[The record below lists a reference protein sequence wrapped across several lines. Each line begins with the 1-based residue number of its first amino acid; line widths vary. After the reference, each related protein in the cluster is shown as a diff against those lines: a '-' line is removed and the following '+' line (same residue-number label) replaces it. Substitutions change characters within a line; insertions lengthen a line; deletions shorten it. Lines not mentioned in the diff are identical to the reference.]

1 MASFPAILKELR
13 SKNGITQAELAAILK
28 TAKSTISM
36 YEQGKREPSFETL
49 EAIADYFNV
58 DMDYLMGRSET
69 PKAVKVVSSL
79 DPLPHPSLLSVQ
91 KRKIPLLGEIACG
104 EPIIINPEYETFTT
118 VSDSVHADFALIADG
133 DSMINAG
140 IRSGSLVFI
149 RKQEAV
155 DNGEIAAVAI
165 GDEVTLKR
173 VYYYPDQNQLIL
185 NPENPAFPP
194 MIYSGS
200 ELEEIHILGRAVACQ
215 IVLR

>member
-1 MASFPAILKELR
+1 MKTSEIIKLERKAAGL
-13 SKNGITQAELAAILK
+13 TQEELASMLGIQGSAV
-28 TAKSTISM
+28 AK
-36 YEQGKREPSFETL
+36 YE
-49 EAIADYFNV
+49 
-58 DMDYLMGRSET
+58 M
-69 PKAVKVVSSL
+69 
-79 DPLPHPSLLSVQ
+79 
-91 KRKIPLLGEIACG
+91 GEIACG
-104 EPIIINPEYETFTT
+104 EPIIINPEHETFTT

>member
-1 MASFPAILKELR
+1 MKTSEIIKLERKAAGL
-13 SKNGITQAELAAILK
+13 TQEELASMLGIQGSAV
-28 TAKSTISM
+28 AK
-36 YEQGKREPSFETL
+36 YENGRVDNIKRSVL
-49 EAIADYFNV
+49 EKMAKIFDCSPA
-58 DMDYLMGRSET
+58 YLMGFTESRKEEDKKT
-69 PKAVKVVSSL
+69 SS
-79 DPLPHPSLLSVQ
+79 DPLPHPSLLQVH

>member
-185 NPENPAFPP
+185 SPENPAFPP
-194 MIYSGS
+194 MVYSGS

>member
-13 SKNGITQAELAAILK
+13 SENDITQAELAAILK

-79 DPLPHPSLLSVQ
+79 DPLPHPSLLQVH